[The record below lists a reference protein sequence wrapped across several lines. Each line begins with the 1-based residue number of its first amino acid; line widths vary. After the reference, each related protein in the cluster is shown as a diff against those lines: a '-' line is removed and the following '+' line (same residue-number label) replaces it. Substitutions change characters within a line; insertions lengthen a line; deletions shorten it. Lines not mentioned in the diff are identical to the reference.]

1 MKKTTLRLGIAALLA
16 AVLVAPSVALAGTT
30 YSATKTITVNG
41 VNYTGQTSTSVNGA
55 TVVGKSQAT
64 ASQVVGAGY
73 IYTLVNLREGGS
85 SKGTAAGYTSIASSL
100 GYSTY
105 QAAGRSG
112 YAYST
117 KGAFSGFN
125 PISGTYTQAAQYQT
139 PNAMCYSGPMAVVL
153 AGEQGIDLESVA
165 YETLDNGETYGSVLS
180 EDYLGYLPDW
190 ISAVATND
198 VNGYIKQDDFWVPE
212 AQNPADA
219 VENFSVQRVRSIP
232 VYEAPGSDVVVGMYD
247 MYYGG

>member
-1 MKKTTLRLGIAALLA
+1 M
-16 AVLVAPSVALAGTT
+16 
-30 YSATKTITVNG
+30 
-41 VNYTGQTSTSVNGA
+41 
-55 TVVGKSQAT
+55 VGGLQRT
-64 ASQVVGAGY
+64 AYQ
-73 IYTLVNLREGGS
+73 REGACNEENDLEARDCCAARRCLGGS
-85 SKGTAAGYTSIASSL
+85 LRSV
-100 GYSTY
+100 
-105 QAAGRSG
+105 GR
-112 YAYST
+112 
-117 KGAFSGFN
+117 N
-125 PISGTYTQAAQYQT
+125 
-139 PNAMCYSGPMAVVL
+139 
-153 AGEQGIDLESVA
+153 DLESVA